1 MKQEQFRRTEL
12 KELERGI
19 DGSKQFILSSN
30 LGGNVNFSI
39 NEGFL
44 WLHSWKCPGEGKKF
58 LDEFE
63 DFSIMYKL
71 KIRVPTV
78 LSPKLEKILS
88 SRNYEKKR
96 IWSDELDSIIEFF
109 TIRIKK
115 LRDRKWMK

>member
-1 MKQEQFRRTEL
+1 MKQEQFRITEL
-12 KELERGI
+12 KELERGR
-19 DGSKQFILSSN
+19 DNSRQFILSSN
-30 LGGNVNFSI
+30 LGGNVQFSI

-63 DFSIMYKL
+63 DLSIMYKL

-78 LSPKLEKILS
+78 LSPKLENILL

-96 IWSDELDSIIEFF
+96 IWNEELNDIIEFF

-115 LRDRKWMK
+115 LRERK